1 LSVKKWVCAKH
12 VVLRS
17 SRSGNHSLRRL
28 AANMAI
34 LKRAGQALFC
44 ARMLLSFAVLAIAE
58 AYQTIATKTDR

>member
-1 LSVKKWVCAKH
+1 
-12 VVLRS
+12 
-17 SRSGNHSLRRL
+17 
-28 AANMAI
+28 MAI